1 MQSEI
6 KFIDGGVTAATGF
19 TANGVL
25 SHIKAS
31 RKTNDTALIYSEKM
45 CSLPC
50 SDFFQNTQ
58 CRYFLCT
65 QFSRQVCVP
74 CF

>member
-31 RKTNDTALIYSEKM
+31 RKTNDTALIYSEK
-45 CSLPC
+45 CAVQPEFSLR
-50 SDFFQNTQ
+50 TG
-58 CRYFLCT
+58 
-65 QFSRQVCVP
+65 
-74 CF
+74 

>member
-31 RKTNDTALIYSEKM
+31 HKTNDTALIYSEQINLLNFRRNVFYENSKVIA
-45 CSLPC
+45 
-50 SDFFQNTQ
+50 T
-58 CRYFLCT
+58 YI
-65 QFSRQVCVP
+65 
-74 CF
+74 